1 MKDQQ
6 HHSLSLAISTRLALV
21 AAALAAVPAYGQ
33 SHLKEAWFFNNPAG
47 SAPSGTTTLST
58 SGTVA
63 TVRGA
68 GASFTGT
75 GLGLPGGS
83 SSVAAYLDLPNG
95 MISSLTDTSFEFWV
109 TVRSH
114 QVWQRVF
121 DFGSGTAGEL
131 TGPGGSASGN
141 NYLFLSANIGNLP
154 NTQRLEWNTQ
164 STGVDTTANLPLNV
178 PQHIVVTF
186 DDRQD
191 LSQPGLVAWYLN
203 GALIGSQVNSQRL
216 ATLND
221 VNNWLGR
228 SQYTVDSNSHITYD
242 SFAIY
247 DVALSQSQVNSQFS
261 SGPDSP
267 AYSPVPEASTYAA
280 GVALAAFAGGTWWRA
295 RRRA

>member
-6 HHSLSLAISTRLALV
+6 HRSLSLAVSTRLALI
-21 AAALAAVPAYGQ
+21 AAALATLPAYGQ
-33 SHLKEAWFFNNPAG
+33 SHLKEAWFFNDLAG
-47 SAPSGTTTLST
+47 SAPNGTTTLST

-75 GLGLPGGS
+75 GLSLPGGS

-114 QVWQRVF
+114 QAWQRVF

-228 SQYTVDSNSHITYD
+228 SQYTGDSNSDMIYD

-280 GVALAAFAGGTWWRA
+280 GVALAAFAGGTWWRV